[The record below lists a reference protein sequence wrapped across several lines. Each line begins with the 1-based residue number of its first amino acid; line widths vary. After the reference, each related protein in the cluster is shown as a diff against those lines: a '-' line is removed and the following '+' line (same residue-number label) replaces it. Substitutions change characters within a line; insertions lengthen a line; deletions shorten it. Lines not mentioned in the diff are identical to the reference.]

1 MWLKPVSMS
10 AGSIKQPRESGVGA
24 CFNGKSL
31 KAVVL
36 PPVKAAKLTEK
47 IMTEN
52 IKILLVEDDVSLASW
67 ISEYLL
73 EQEFEVKHVERG
85 DQVIAALADF
95 PADLVLLDV
104 MLPGLNGIEVCRLIR
119 EQSAIPII
127 MLTARAD
134 EFDEVI
140 GLEAGAND
148 YVIKPVRPRALLA
161 RIKSA
166 LRSRVEETGPSN
178 KLVHGD
184 LVIYQD
190 AKRVLY
196 RGEEIELSTNLFA
209 FLWFLASHAGEVIDR
224 DTVFRELKGREY
236 DGLDRRFDVML
247 SSLRKIFHDDPQK
260 PKKFKTIWGKG
271 YLFVADAWQENNPA

>member
-1 MWLKPVSMS
+1 
-10 AGSIKQPRESGVGA
+10 
-24 CFNGKSL
+24 
-31 KAVVL
+31 
-36 PPVKAAKLTEK
+36 
-47 IMTEN
+47 MTEN

-67 ISEYLL
+67 VSEYLL
-73 EQEFEVKHVERG
+73 EQAFQVKHVERG
-85 DQVIAALADF
+85 DQVMAALTDF
-95 PADLVLLDV
+95 AADLVLLDV

-119 EQSAIPII
+119 EKSAIPII

-166 LRSRVEETGPSN
+166 LRTRVAEAEPSN

-190 AKRVLY
+190 AKRVIY
-196 RGEEIELSTNLFA
+196 QGQEIELSTNLFA

-224 DTVFRELKGREY
+224 DTVFKALKGREY

-247 SSLRKIFHDDPQK
+247 SSLRKVFHDDPQK

-271 YLFVADAWQENNPA
+271 YLFVADAWQDNNPAES

>member
-1 MWLKPVSMS
+1 
-10 AGSIKQPRESGVGA
+10 
-24 CFNGKSL
+24 
-31 KAVVL
+31 
-36 PPVKAAKLTEK
+36 
-47 IMTEN
+47 MTEN

-73 EQEFEVKHVERG
+73 EQEFQVKHVERG
-85 DQVIAALADF
+85 DQVMAALTDF

-119 EQSAIPII
+119 EKSAIPII

-166 LRSRVEETGPSN
+166 LRTRVVEAEPSN

-190 AKRVLY
+190 AKRVIY
-196 RGEEIELSTNLFA
+196 QGEEIELSTNLFA

-224 DTVFRELKGREY
+224 DTVFKALKGREY

-247 SSLRKIFHDDPQK
+247 SSLRKVFHDDPQK

-271 YLFVADAWQENNPA
+271 YLFVADAWQDNNPTES